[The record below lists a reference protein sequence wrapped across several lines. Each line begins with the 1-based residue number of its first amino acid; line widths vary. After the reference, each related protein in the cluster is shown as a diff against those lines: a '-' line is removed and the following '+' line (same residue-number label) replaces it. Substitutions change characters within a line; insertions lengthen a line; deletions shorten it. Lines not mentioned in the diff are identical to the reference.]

1 VIDYHNR
8 NYETQVI
15 TSDRK
20 YGRNFRDLRYIRNQR
35 RIARSGR
42 KRRIRRKTD
51 KAYLRLG
58 ACARRSISSWI
69 RSCWGP
75 PPFASRSPL
84 LPFEFS
90 PSPFPSSLVLSF
102 RWGKSVWLFL
112 YTAVFVC
119 LVPEICSN

>member
-1 VIDYHNR
+1 MIDYHNR

-58 ACARRSISSWI
+58 ACARQPISSWI

-84 LPFEFS
+84 LPFGFS
-90 PSPFPSSLVLSF
+90 PSPFPSSLCSIALMGESLS
-102 RWGKSVWLFL
+102 GSC
-112 YTAVFVC
+112 YIPHC
-119 LVPEICSN
+119 LCFSP